1 MDNTTANTS
10 ATASGS
16 ATTRTNRNTNTNEL
30 LSCFQSLHIPKSH
43 ATVGFANLIAS
54 QKQFKTLF
62 VNRRLPD
69 LGWSDV
75 QIQSFLFLLS
85 TLDTNN
91 KSNGSGSG
99 SSKSGKNE
107 RWCGVGER
115 EGRVY
120 SSLVANRHYGLA
132 HGMGRSGDITEPQ
145 PKAVGSTILLQLTL
159 LLVMDAIRRATGLD
173 AKGPAKHGILLP
185 LCTGMS
191 MALVLASLRT
201 TNTQSPPS
209 CEPTKTVVLW
219 SRIDQKSCFKAI
231 LTAGFQCIVV
241 PTIQVG
247 DQVMTDLQ
255 QMERLLEQHAGK
267 VLAIITTTSCFAP
280 RVPDQVDAVATLC
293 ATAHVAHIINHAY
306 GLQCRAT
313 CQRINRACVV
323 GRVDAIV
330 CSTDKNF
337 LVPVG
342 GAIVLS
348 PNQAVVT
355 NIGSV
360 YAGRASSAPM
370 VDLFITLLSMGLSG
384 YQELLMERTNAIKG
398 FVSRLEQ
405 VATKYNERV
414 LHCPANTISF
424 GMTLDHLVR
433 PPRDEE
439 PEREYLQ
446 AIEEDLSSFG
456 AMLFHRCVSGTRVVP
471 RAQTKV
477 MGHGQEFLGFG
488 SSTDSFPHA
497 YMTAACAI
505 GVSQGET
512 DEFFRRLEKCM
523 KDYKT
528 KHVHEANQK
537 V

>member
-1 MDNTTANTS
+1 MDSTNTNANT
-10 ATASGS
+10 
-16 ATTRTNRNTNTNEL
+16 NTNTNTKTNEL

-69 LGWSDV
+69 FGWSDV
-75 QIQSFLFLLS
+75 QIQSFLYLLS

-91 KSNGSGSG
+91 KSSSSRSGGS
-99 SSKSGKNE
+99 E

-201 TNTQSPPS
+201 THTQTPGEPP
-209 CEPTKTVVLW
+209 KTVVLW

-241 PTIQVG
+241 PTLQVG
-247 DQVMTDLQ
+247 DQVITDLH
-255 QMERLLEQHAGK
+255 QMESLLQKHAGN

-293 ATAHVAHIINHAY
+293 STANVAHIINHAY

-348 PNQAVVT
+348 PNQAVIT

-370 VDLFITLLSMGLSG
+370 IDLFITLLSMGLSG
-384 YQELLMERTNAIKG
+384 YQELLKERTNTIEG
-398 FVSRLEQ
+398 FVSRLKQ

-414 LHCPANTISF
+414 LYCPANTISF

-433 PPRDEE
+433 PPHDEE
-439 PEREYLQ
+439 DEREYLK

-456 AMLFHRCVSGTRVVP
+456 AMLFHRCVSGTRVIP

-477 MGHGQEFLGFG
+477 MNRGQEFLGFG
-488 SSTDSFPHA
+488 SSTDYFPHA

-505 GVSQGET
+505 GVSQRET
-512 DEFFRRLEKCM
+512 DEFFRRLDKCM
-523 KDYKT
+523 KDYKAKHIHET
-528 KHVHEANQK
+528 KQK
-537 V
+537 